1 MKTSFVLLPLLTVG
15 LLISGCS
22 NLVKTFAN
30 GKTITPSNVIISEPR
45 TVNNFTSVDMR
56 TLGKVSISQG
66 DSESLTIKGSDNIV
80 PLIKTSVQNGVLV
93 IEMVE
98 NYHITELNNESLL
111 TITIVVKDLTALTV
125 SGASLMEMG
134 RLSTSKLAITMSGA
148 GQANLDRLTADYL
161 NVTVSGLGNVEIG
174 GEVVQATFSIPGAGN
189 IDAHDLKIQT
199 ANITVAGFGN
209 ATMWVT
215 GQLTGE
221 ISGGGSVAYYGNPQT
236 STKATGLGTF
246 KSLGSK

>member
-1 MKTSFVLLPLLTVG
+1 MKTSFVLLPLLLVG

-22 NLVKTFAN
+22 NLVKAFGN
-30 GKTITPSNVIISEPR
+30 GKTITPSNVVISESRP
-45 TVNNFTSVDMR
+45 VSNFTSIDMR
-56 TLGKVSISQG
+56 ALGKVTVTQG

-80 PLIKTSVQNGVLV
+80 PLITTTVQNGVLV

-98 NYHITELNNESLL
+98 NIHITSINSDNLL
-111 TITIVVKDLTALTV
+111 TITIVVKDLSAITV
-125 SGASLMEMG
+125 SGASLVEMDS
-134 RLSTSKLAITMSGA
+134 LSTSKLAITMSGA
-148 GQANLDRLTADYL
+148 GQASLNHLTAKSL
-161 NVTVSGLGNVEIG
+161 NVTVSGLGNVEIA
-174 GEVVQATFSIPGAGN
+174 GEVPQATFSIPGAGN
-189 IDAHDLKIQT
+189 IDAHDLEIQT
-199 ANITVAGFGN
+199 ANITVAGLGN

-246 KSLGSK
+246 KSLGNK